1 MTTEIYDRN
10 VVKLAQ
16 NQQYL
21 QTYQILT
28 LVSNTPEYKVW
39 KMASRP
45 GMVGWQSGNEE
56 KKKTV
61 ARWSQ
66 RIKTSRTA
74 GAEKIKKS
82 SKESRNET
90 EN

>member
-1 MTTEIYDRN
+1 
-10 VVKLAQ
+10 
-16 NQQYL
+16 
-21 QTYQILT
+21 
-28 LVSNTPEYKVW
+28 
-39 KMASRP
+39 MAR
-45 GMVGWQSGNEE
+45 WQSGNEE

-61 ARWSQ
+61 ASRPQ
-66 RIKTSRTA
+66 GIKTSRTA

>member
-1 MTTEIYDRN
+1 
-10 VVKLAQ
+10 
-16 NQQYL
+16 
-21 QTYQILT
+21 
-28 LVSNTPEYKVW
+28 
-39 KMASRP
+39 MASRP